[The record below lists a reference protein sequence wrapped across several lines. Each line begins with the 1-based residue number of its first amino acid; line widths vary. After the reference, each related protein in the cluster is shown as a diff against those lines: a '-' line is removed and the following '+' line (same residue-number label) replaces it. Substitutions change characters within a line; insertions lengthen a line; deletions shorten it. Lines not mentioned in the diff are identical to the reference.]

1 MQQKMSLEK
10 LRVNLIIILILISS
24 VPLVLFAIV
33 VYRKEAD
40 LVRKKVLSHL
50 KSIVAQNSL
59 MVDEFRLER
68 MRDLSLLAAT
78 IEAHGGECD
87 RIHLKLM
94 HKDRTIYK
102 HIFFADKEGKIRCKT
117 GKGHLFER
125 GLVNQAWFKAAAKG
139 KPFMGE
145 LTSREG
151 KDRYDL
157 LLSVPVRMA
166 NGTIIGVAGAIVD
179 FDNIASIM
187 KNTGIGQTGEIYI
200 LNKDGVFLTST
211 QVEEGRSGER
221 MEPELFA
228 GYFKEVGPNEYID
241 YRGKKVV
248 RVFKKLSDSNWYLV
262 GEQDA
267 TEVFKDVANLRNLF
281 AGFVVLLIALI
292 TLIGYLIS
300 RKIVHLLKSAY
311 EQKKELEIQVIQ
323 KDKLASMGLLTAGIA
338 HELNTPLASALL
350 YTQMLK
356 EDARSTWPVALEK
369 LSSIEGEIKRGS
381 KIVKNLLDFSRQSQT
396 DTVTTDVNEV
406 LGKLLDISEQLCS
419 DRGIEIKRTF
429 EKKLPLVKGNANI
442 LHQVFMNIVA
452 NAVDAM
458 EKGGTLSVLTRHIAS
473 LHKTVIEIQDTGTGI
488 PEELLGDVFDP
499 FFTTKPSGEGTGLG
513 LAISYSMVRK
523 MGGNIRATSTCATEN
538 SYPYQ
543 PTGTTFT
550 IELPALDDDTQS
562 TVKERMV
569 KTQ

>member
-166 NGTIIGVAGAIVD
+166 NGTTIGVAGAIVD

>member
-1 MQQKMSLEK
+1 MSLEK

-50 KSIVAQNSL
+50 KSIVVQNSL

-102 HIFFADKEGKIRCKT
+102 HIFFADKEGRIRCKT

-166 NGTIIGVAGAIVD
+166 NGTTIGVAGAIVD

>member
-102 HIFFADKEGKIRCKT
+102 HIFFADKEGRIRCKT

-166 NGTIIGVAGAIVD
+166 NGTTIGVAGAIVD

-356 EDARSTWPVALEK
+356 EDARNTWPVALEK

>member
-356 EDARSTWPVALEK
+356 EDARNTWPVALEK

>member
-94 HKDRTIYK
+94 YKDRTIYK
-102 HIFFADKEGKIRCKT
+102 HIFFADKEGRIRCKT

-166 NGTIIGVAGAIVD
+166 NGTTIGVAGAIVD

-356 EDARSTWPVALEK
+356 EDARNTWPVALEK

>member
-94 HKDRTIYK
+94 HKDRMIYK
-102 HIFFADKEGKIRCKT
+102 HIFFADKEGRIRCKT

-125 GLVNQAWFKAAAKG
+125 GLVNQAWFKDAAKG

>member
-94 HKDRTIYK
+94 YKDRTIYK
-102 HIFFADKEGKIRCKT
+102 HIFFADKEGRIRCKT

-166 NGTIIGVAGAIVD
+166 NGTTIGVAGAIVD

-538 SYPYQ
+538 S
-543 PTGTTFT
+543 
-550 IELPALDDDTQS
+550 
-562 TVKERMV
+562 
-569 KTQ
+569 

>member
-94 HKDRTIYK
+94 YKDRTIYK
-102 HIFFADKEGKIRCKT
+102 HIFFADKEGRIRCKT

-166 NGTIIGVAGAIVD
+166 NGTTIGVAGAIVD

>member
-94 HKDRTIYK
+94 YKDRTIYK
-102 HIFFADKEGKIRCKT
+102 HIFFADKEGRIRCKT

>member
-1 MQQKMSLEK
+1 MSLEK

-102 HIFFADKEGKIRCKT
+102 HIFFADKEGRIRCKT

-166 NGTIIGVAGAIVD
+166 NGTTIGVAGAIVD

>member
-94 HKDRTIYK
+94 YKDRTIYK
-102 HIFFADKEGKIRCKT
+102 HIFFADKEGRIRCKT

-125 GLVNQAWFKAAAKG
+125 GLVNQAWFKDAAKG

>member
-94 HKDRTIYK
+94 YKDRTIYK
-102 HIFFADKEGKIRCKT
+102 HIFFADKEGRIRCKT

-157 LLSVPVRMA
+157 LLSVPVRIA

-179 FDNIASIM
+179 FENIASIM

-429 EKKLPLVKGNANI
+429 EKKIPLVKGNANI

>member
-1 MQQKMSLEK
+1 MSLEK

-94 HKDRTIYK
+94 YKDRTIYK
-102 HIFFADKEGKIRCKT
+102 HIFFADKEGRIRCKT

-166 NGTIIGVAGAIVD
+166 NGTTIGVAGAIVD

>member
-1 MQQKMSLEK
+1 
-10 LRVNLIIILILISS
+10 
-24 VPLVLFAIV
+24 
-33 VYRKEAD
+33 
-40 LVRKKVLSHL
+40 
-50 KSIVAQNSL
+50 
-59 MVDEFRLER
+59 
-68 MRDLSLLAAT
+68 
-78 IEAHGGECD
+78 
-87 RIHLKLM
+87 
-94 HKDRTIYK
+94 
-102 HIFFADKEGKIRCKT
+102 
-117 GKGHLFER
+117 
-125 GLVNQAWFKAAAKG
+125 
-139 KPFMGE
+139 
-145 LTSREG
+145 
-151 KDRYDL
+151 
-157 LLSVPVRMA
+157 MA

>member
-102 HIFFADKEGKIRCKT
+102 HIFFADKEGRIRCKT

>member
-102 HIFFADKEGKIRCKT
+102 HIFFADKEGRIRCKT

-166 NGTIIGVAGAIVD
+166 NGTTIGVAGAIVD

-562 TVKERMV
+562 TVKETMV

>member
-166 NGTIIGVAGAIVD
+166 NGTTIGVAGAIVD

-281 AGFVVLLIALI
+281 AGFVALLIALI

-356 EDARSTWPVALEK
+356 EDARNTWPVALEK

>member
-102 HIFFADKEGKIRCKT
+102 HIFFADKEGRIRCKT

-125 GLVNQAWFKAAAKG
+125 GLVDQAWFKAAAKG

-166 NGTIIGVAGAIVD
+166 NGTTIGVAGAIVD

>member
-94 HKDRTIYK
+94 HKDRMIYK
-102 HIFFADKEGKIRCKT
+102 HIFFADKEGRIRCKT

-166 NGTIIGVAGAIVD
+166 NGTTIGVAGAIVD

>member
-78 IEAHGGECD
+78 IEAHDGECD

-94 HKDRTIYK
+94 HKDRMIYK
-102 HIFFADKEGKIRCKT
+102 HIFFADKEGRIRCKT

-166 NGTIIGVAGAIVD
+166 NGTTIGVAGAIVD